1 MKEALINEQEDAA
14 GGRQISAWRDTKE
27 NLSVA
32 LWAPEEDVLLSASL
46 SSSSVS
52 TSSSP
57 DASES
62 ELALEPDAEAT
73 SKSEA

>member
-1 MKEALINEQEDAA
+1 MLSKWTETVVKEAP
-14 GGRQISAWRDTKE
+14 TKE
-27 NLSVA
+27 CEDEGISPPV
-32 LWAPEEDVLLSASL
+32 PEEDVLLSASL

-62 ELALEPDAEAT
+62 ELALEADSEAT